1 MKRSLLPLIL
11 LFLICIL
18 LPIIFRLS
26 EGMTVTKDADG
37 NTKYDYTN
45 NLDTENKSTTMDPN
59 EDIDTQG
66 SQLPSNF
73 FDSVRTGPY
82 YKDDGEDESKYISR
96 SKNFKG
102 YTDSQGKPVGEN
114 SNNVVDAANV
124 GYYNSGAP
132 KNTSGTGS
140 SSSGSGSSSS
150 GSTGSSSSG
159 SGSGSSGSSSSGS
172 SSSGSGSSSSGS
184 SGSSG
189 SGSSGS
195 SSSGSGS
202 SGSGSS
208 SSPKTNVEQIEEN
221 IGIIQ
226 RFINLFKQN
235 TETFVTRRVT
245 DTSNNP
251 YDISAN
257 YELYNEQGALKMGKH
272 DATDYGTL
280 LTNLEKEY
288 KELENKFKNSN
299 SPIKCIADFAT
310 DIGEDLCCGQTGVL
324 QNTKYVCPSEKPT
337 CSNFK
342 CGSKFGSCM

>member
-18 LPIIFRLS
+18 LPMIFRLS

-37 NTKYDYTN
+37 KEKYDYTN

-102 YTDSQGKPVGEN
+102 YTDSDGKPVGEN

-132 KNTSGTGS
+132 KNKSGTGS
-140 SSSGSGSSSS
+140 SS
-150 GSTGSSSSG
+150 
-159 SGSGSSGSSSSGS
+159 SGSSGSSSSGS
-172 SSSGSGSSSSGS
+172 RT
-184 SGSSG
+184 
-189 SGSSGS
+189 
-195 SSSGSGS
+195 
-202 SGSGSS
+202 S

-226 RFINLFKQN
+226 KFINLFKQN
-235 TETFVTRRVT
+235 TETFVTRRVR
-245 DTSNNP
+245 DTSDNP

-257 YELYNEQGALKMGKH
+257 YELYNEEGALKMGKH

-280 LTNLEKEY
+280 LSNLEKEY
-288 KELENKFKNSN
+288 RELDAKFKNSN